1 MDLHH
6 EVLCQGI
13 QKWLGEKHP
22 DCAKLSGRPGGGAL
36 QPGRHHARG
45 PAGLRRQPAAPEEPV
60 RRCAAGCILVTC
72 RVSLTARCKW
82 RGTDHVGLSA
92 AGSYLLE
99 VFGADD
105 TAAQA
110 AIVDFAAAHLG
121 AAPAEAPAGGRARF
135 ALPPGTSLPAVFRAV
150 EAARRQ
156 LGIQTYS
163 LSQPT
168 LEQVFVN
175 VVGGQLE
182 AEADD
187 APGALEPD
195 DS

>member
-1 MDLHH
+1 M
-6 EVLCQGI
+6 
-13 QKWLGEKHP
+13 
-22 DCAKLSGRPGGGAL
+22 
-36 QPGRHHARG
+36 
-45 PAGLRRQPAAPEEPV
+45 RR
-60 RRCAAGCILVTC
+60 RY
-72 RVSLTARCKW
+72 
-82 RGTDHVGLSA
+82 TDHVGLLA

-99 VFGADD
+99 AFGADD

-110 AIVDFAAAHLG
+110 AIVDFAAAQLG

-135 ALPPGTSLPAVFRAV
+135 ALPLSASLPAVFRAV

-175 VVGGQLE
+175 VVGSRLE
-182 AEADD
+182 AEVGDD
-187 APGALEPD
+187 HVGVGTD